1 MSKVGF
7 IGLGTMGRHMARHLI
22 QAGHELFFLARRDD
36 VARQFRELGGVQ
48 KATPAEV
55 TRAAEFVISIVTAD
69 AEVKEIAL
77 GPGGIMEGAA
87 AGKTYLE
94 MSTIGPW
101 TVREIGQ
108 RLQPTG
114 MAMLDAPVS
123 GGPWGA
129 ESGTL
134 TIMCGGEA
142 ADFQRAKPVL
152 EAMGQR
158 FFHLG
163 PLGAGQTVKIINQMM
178 AGGIVSLIA
187 EAFVLAK
194 AAGADLDAFADVV
207 SVSSGGSTMFEHRA
221 KKFILADQYVPGFKT
236 ELMRK
241 DVSLALELARQRD
254 VPMPVASAALQQYLA
269 AMRQGHGSEDFAAVV
284 KVCEN
289 QAGVKLVD
297 KSTRGA

>member
-22 QAGHELFFLARRDD
+22 KAGHELTFLARREE
-36 VARQFRELGGVQ
+36 VAREFCGLGATQ
-48 KATPAEV
+48 AATPADV

-69 AEVKEIAL
+69 AEVKEVAL
-77 GPGGIMEGAA
+77 GPGGIIEGAA
-87 AGKTYLE
+87 PGKTYLE

-101 TVREIGQ
+101 TVRDVGARMQ
-108 RLQPTG
+108 AAG

-129 ESGTL
+129 ESATL
-134 TIMCGGEA
+134 TIMCGGEP
-142 ADFQRAKPVL
+142 ADFERARPVL
-152 EAMGQR
+152 AAMGQR

-178 AGGIVSLIA
+178 AGGIMALIA

-194 AAGADLDAFADVV
+194 AAGADLEQMADVV

-221 KKFILADQYVPGFKT
+221 KKFVLADRFVPGFTT

-241 DVSLALELARQRD
+241 DVSLALEMARQSD
-254 VPMPVASAALQQYLA
+254 VPMPVASAALQQYMA
-269 AMRQGHGSEDFAAVV
+269 AMRQGHAADDFAAVV
-284 KVCEN
+284 KVYEQ
-289 QAGVKLVD
+289 QAGVRLK
-297 KSTRGA
+297 G

>member
-7 IGLGTMGRHMARHLI
+7 IGLGTMGRHMARNLI
-22 QAGHELFFLARRDD
+22 KAGHELVFLARREE
-36 VARQFRELGGVQ
+36 VADEFRALGGTQ

-55 TRAAEFVISIVTAD
+55 TRAAEFVITIVTAD
-69 AEVKEIAL
+69 AEVTEVAL
-77 GPGGIMEGAA
+77 GPGGILEGAA

-101 TVREIGQ
+101 TVREIGRRIQ
-108 RLQPTG
+108 AAG

-129 ESGTL
+129 ESATL
-134 TIMCGGEA
+134 TIMCGGEE
-142 ADFQRAKPVL
+142 ADFQRSRPVL
-152 EAMGQR
+152 EALGQR
-158 FFHLG
+158 LFHLG
-163 PLGAGQTVKIINQMM
+163 PLGAGQTVKIVNQMM
-178 AGGIVSLIA
+178 AGGIMALIA

-194 AAGADLDAFADVV
+194 AAGADLEKMADVV

-221 KKFILADQYVPGFKT
+221 RKFVLADHYVPGFKT

-241 DVSLALELARQRD
+241 DVSLALEMARQMD

-269 AMRQGHGSEDFAAVV
+269 AIRQGHAAEDFAAVV
-284 KVCEN
+284 KVCQS
-289 QAGVKLVD
+289 QAGVRLTERD
-297 KSTRGA
+297 